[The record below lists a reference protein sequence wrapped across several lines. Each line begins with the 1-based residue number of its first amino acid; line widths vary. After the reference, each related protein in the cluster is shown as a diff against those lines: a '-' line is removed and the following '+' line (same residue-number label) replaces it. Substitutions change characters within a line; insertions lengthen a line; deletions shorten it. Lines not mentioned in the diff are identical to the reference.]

1 MNANSSDDYNIAL
14 HEGAHAVVA
23 TTFKIPAMPEL
34 TPNGFSVLAQTTEP
48 GTAGLCHFDNGKITP
63 WQSAVISWA
72 GVMTEALF
80 GHRQFWMPPFK
91 PSHLML
97 RDWHWALLQ
106 QIGRLSATDRAG
118 ILEYKNTMR
127 SCESAYRLVTKHKT
141 RIVRLAKAMTAGRK
155 VTPSLPLPEQFPAT
169 HADFVRLIC
178 ASDEANFEQFIAG
191 RTALHLTNGR
201 TSNLEDAKLSLG
213 TSFADAY
220 AMSLNLQRSIYAGDF
235 KTETDWFAA
244 ARPFLEWAKAEAVK
258 KSTNQTL

>member
-23 TTFKIPAMPEL
+23 TTFKIPAMPEI
-34 TPNGFSVLAQTTEP
+34 TPGGYSALAQTTEP

-141 RIVRLAKAMTAGRK
+141 RIIRLAKALAAGRIAK
-155 VTPSLPLPEQFPAT
+155 PSLPLPEQFPAT

-178 ASDEANFEQFIAG
+178 GNDVASFEQFIA
-191 RTALHLTNGR
+191 TIA
-201 TSNLEDAKLSLG
+201 
-213 TSFADAY
+213 
-220 AMSLNLQRSIYAGDF
+220 AGKF
-235 KTETDWFAA
+235 HK
-244 ARPFLEWAKAEAVK
+244 PLP
-258 KSTNQTL
+258 